1 MKKAKIFAGI
11 TLLSGV
17 ALTLAA
23 CGNSESNSNESST
36 AAKFSSAVP
45 KKATKNGGTVKVAVE
60 TDTPFTGIFNDEL
73 STSATDTGV
82 MQYGAE
88 SLFATDDQY
97 VFTDKGAAT
106 IKINQKAKTAT
117 INIKKNVKW
126 SDGKPVT
133 AKDYEYAYEI
143 IANKATKSQRYT
155 SSLADLVGLEEYHE
169 GKSNTISGIE
179 MPDGDNG
186 RKVILHFKTMKPG
199 MNTSGNGY
207 IWGTAAPY
215 HYLKD
220 VKFKDLMSRHKN
232 IRFVSLVGVDLGGN
246 ATDEKIPIEFLMS
259 NAAPIANSTVSA
271 KTLPTTG
278 INDAVANF
286 AVRKVNPSATP
297 PVTP

>member
-1 MKKAKIFAGI
+1 
-11 TLLSGV
+11 
-17 ALTLAA
+17 
-23 CGNSESNSNESST
+23 
-36 AAKFSSAVP
+36 
-45 KKATKNGGTVKVAVE
+45 
-60 TDTPFTGIFNDEL
+60 
-73 STSATDTGV
+73 

-199 MNTSGNGY
+199 MNTTRVNQ
-207 IWGTAAPY
+207 
-215 HYLKD
+215 
-220 VKFKDLMSRHKN
+220 
-232 IRFVSLVGVDLGGN
+232 SLARLLLV
-246 ATDEKIPIEFLMS
+246 
-259 NAAPIANSTVSA
+259 
-271 KTLPTTG
+271 
-278 INDAVANF
+278 
-286 AVRKVNPSATP
+286 
-297 PVTP
+297 